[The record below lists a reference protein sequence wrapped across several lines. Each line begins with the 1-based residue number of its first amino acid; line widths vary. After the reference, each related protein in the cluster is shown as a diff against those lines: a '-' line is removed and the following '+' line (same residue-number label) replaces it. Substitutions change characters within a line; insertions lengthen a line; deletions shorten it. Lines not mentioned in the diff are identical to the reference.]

1 MRGTQE
7 VSVKSELK
15 RTQMNTFLPRMTDLS
30 CIDFHKSM
38 QKTGEVLESSF
49 CSAFLST
56 ARSVG
61 RY

>member
-15 RTQMNTFLPRMTDLS
+15 RRQMNTFLPRMTDLS

-38 QKTGEVLESSF
+38 QKTGEKCWKVLF
-49 CSAFLST
+49 A
-56 ARSVG
+56 VN
-61 RY
+61 Y